1 MANRRQFLAGLLA
14 AGIVPK
20 PTWADAGGPA
30 FLSAA
35 GLPDGGYALCGISA
49 DRDVLFRIPL
59 PSRGHAAAAHPTR
72 PEAVAFAR
80 RSGTFAIVLDCS
92 DGRVKTTLHSPEGRH
107 FYGHGA
113 FSGDGQWLYTT
124 ENDYEAAEGRIG
136 VWDVAAGYVR
146 VDEFSSGGTGPHDLK
161 RLPGS
166 EVLVVANGG
175 IETHPDA
182 GRAKLNIATMK
193 PNLSYLKDG
202 RVVERARLSPDL
214 HRNSI
219 RHLAV
224 SEAGQVGFGMQ
235 WQGDGA
241 APSLVGLHSR
251 GEEIQLFDCPRDE
264 LSRMDNYVGSIA
276 FSADEG
282 RVAVTSPRG
291 GRVQQFDTGSRQFVA
306 ALEIEDACGV
316 AVQGDG
322 FVVTTGLGNID
333 AVAGQ
338 EVAETQIRDLMWDN
352 HLIPV

>member
-14 AGIVPK
+14 AGMVPK
-20 PTWADAGGPA
+20 PSWADAGGPA
-30 FLSAA
+30 YLSAA
-35 GLPDGGYALCGISA
+35 GLPSGGYALCGIGA
-49 DRDVLFRIPL
+49 NREVLFQITL

-80 RSGTFAIVLDCS
+80 RPGTFAIVLDCS
-92 DGRVKTTLHSPEGRH
+92 DGRVKTRLESPEGRH

-113 FSGDGQWLYTT
+113 FSGDGQWLFTT

-136 VWDVAAGYVR
+136 VWDVAAGYAR
-146 VDEFSSGGTGPHDLK
+146 VDEFASGGTGPHDLK

-182 GRAKLNIATMK
+182 GRAKLNIATMQ
-193 PNLSYLKDG
+193 PNLSYLEDG
-202 RVVERARLSPDL
+202 QVVEQARLSPDL

-224 SEAGQVGFGMQ
+224 SETGQVAFGMQ

-241 APSLVGLHSR
+241 APALVGLHRR
-251 GEEIQLFDCPRDE
+251 GAEVQLFDSPEEE
-264 LSRMDNYVGSIA
+264 LHRMGNYIGSIA
-276 FSADEG
+276 FSEDES

-291 GRVQQFDTGSRQFVA
+291 GRVQQFDVETGVFA
-306 ALEIEDACGV
+306 AGLDIEDACGV
-316 AVQGDG
+316 AAQQGG
-322 FVVTTGLGNID
+322 FVVTTGQGNID
-333 AVAGQ
+333 AVTGQ
-338 EVAETQIRDLMWDN
+338 QITPFQVRDLMWDN